1 MASKTPQKKKSS
13 SNRGGR
19 PGARKV
25 VAHGATT
32 AQVERPIRLRDWISA
47 ARPATLGLA
56 IAPVIAGWG
65 AAMLNLVI
73 IDSARAIIAVQG
85 PAVLAAL
92 VAIFIQIGVNFAN
105 DYSDGIRGT
114 DTHRVGPRR
123 LTASGRVDPKRV
135 RLVAFIFFGLA
146 AIAGLAITVWTQI
159 WWLPIIGIV
168 SVIAAWFY
176 TGGKRPYGYMG
187 LGELSVFIF
196 FGMVEVLATTYILT
210 QTIWLEPILLGVAQ
224 GFFACAV
231 LLANNIRDR
240 DTDTVAGKRTLATR
254 FPMWLNRTLFGI
266 YLGIPFVILVWFV
279 LMFANTWWAFFA
291 LCFAAPAILIVATAK
306 TGAEYVLAL
315 KLAVWSSLFYAITIA
330 WALAF

>member
-1 MASKTPQKKKSS
+1 MASKTPKKKKSTAQ
-13 SNRGGR
+13 RGGR

-32 AQVERPIRLRDWISA
+32 AQVERPIRLGDWISA

-65 AAMLNLVI
+65 AAMFGLLAADVH
-73 IDSARAIIAVQG
+73 RATIEVQG

-114 DTHRVGPRR
+114 DAHRVGPRR

-135 RLVAFIFFGLA
+135 RLIAFIFFGLA
-146 AIAGLAITVWTQI
+146 AVAGLAITVWTQI
-159 WWLPIIGIV
+159 WWLPLIGIV

-187 LGELSVFIF
+187 LGELSVFVF
-196 FGMVEVLATTYILT
+196 FGLVEVIATTYILT
-210 QTIWLEPILLGVAQ
+210 ETIWLEPILLGVAQ
-224 GFFACAV
+224 GLFACAV

-240 DTDTVAGKRTLATR
+240 ETDIVAGKRTLATR
-254 FPMWLNRTLFGI
+254 VPMIINRILFGL
-266 YLGIPFVILVWFV
+266 YMTIPFGILVWFA
-279 LMFANTWWAFFA
+279 LLYPNSWWAFFA

-306 TGAEYVLAL
+306 TAPE
-315 KLAVWSSLFYAITIA
+315 
-330 WALAF
+330 